1 MDNFVAGDPPDP
13 YVPLSLPY
21 FRFPGSSWAFMN
33 SSIQSSVNDLLGYN
47 NDASIENNIPIFEL
61 PRQEHLS
68 LAALQIAEFPSG
80 KRGHLGASN
89 SSVPV
94 TISINEVFDRFF
106 LSTVPQSSSTS
117 WTVENPL
124 PNSRMQPLAGTS
136 LADLQDPDSAGH
148 FFLNAS
154 FNVNSTSIEAWGALL
169 KGIRLGTWAYD
180 DPLGTTP
187 VAGQDEVDVTDEN
200 QFFRFSQSAEET
212 WLGSYAATDLSRSR
226 KFFRKGLRSLSDSE
240 VESLAVQIVNQIRVR
255 RQSGLGGGVGPF
267 VSLRDFVDSGVIE
280 LAIANTTI
288 NSAVAVSSVPLT
300 YSSSFLTQ
308 QDVLTGIAPYL
319 TTRSDTYLVRAYG
332 DAVNPFDASEV
343 VARAYCEAI
352 VQRLHQKHPS
362 EPDAADPMTIAGANA
377 GEYGRQFRVIAFRW
391 MTGDEI

>member
-1 MDNFVAGDPPDP
+1 M
-13 YVPLSLPY
+13 
-21 FRFPGSSWAFMN
+21 
-33 SSIQSSVNDLLGYN
+33 
-47 NDASIENNIPIFEL
+47 
-61 PRQEHLS
+61 
-68 LAALQIAEFPSG
+68 
-80 KRGHLGASN
+80 
-89 SSVPV
+89 
-94 TISINEVFDRFF
+94 
-106 LSTVPQSSSTS
+106 
-117 WTVENPL
+117 
-124 PNSRMQPLAGTS
+124 
-136 LADLQDPDSAGH
+136 
-148 FFLNAS
+148 
-154 FNVNSTSIEAWGALL
+154 
-169 KGIRLGTWAYD
+169 
-180 DPLGTTP
+180 
-187 VAGQDEVDVTDEN
+187 
-200 QFFRFSQSAEET
+200 
-212 WLGSYAATDLSRSR
+212 
-226 KFFRKGLRSLSDSE
+226 
-240 VESLAVQIVNQIRVR
+240 
-255 RQSGLGGGVGPF
+255 
-267 VSLRDFVDSGVIE
+267 IE